1 MWCAQE
7 VKAAP
12 RVGLVDG
19 AFGQRLRPPRYRG
32 TRGHHGRPS
41 DLFVPGWQAHP
52 RDRADIYVQ
61 VVYDPASVDDVAYTF
76 SGAAAASQLRPTRR
90 CMDSRAN
97 AAHT

>member
-1 MWCAQE
+1 MVRAGGQGRAARGARGRGLRA
-7 VKAAP
+7 AAP
-12 RVGLVDG
+12 
-19 AFGQRLRPPRYRG
+19 PPRLPG

-61 VVYDPASVDDVAYTF
+61 VVYDPTSVDDVAYTF